1 MGVAHSFNFCFICL
15 QFQHGIKGQGFPDFS
30 VLDLFVLLFCCFNF
44 SIWLQIDFGIEEAL
58 SVLPTSGLV
67 AAADVPL
74 EG

>member
-1 MGVAHSFNFCFICL
+1 MELKARGS
-15 QFQHGIKGQGFPDFS
+15 Q
-30 VLDLFVLLFCCFNF
+30 VLYLLVLLFCYFNF